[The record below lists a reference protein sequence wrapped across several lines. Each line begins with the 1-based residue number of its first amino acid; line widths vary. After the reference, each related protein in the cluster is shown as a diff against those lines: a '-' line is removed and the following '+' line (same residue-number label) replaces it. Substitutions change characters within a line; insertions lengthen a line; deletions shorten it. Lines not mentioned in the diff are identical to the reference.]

1 MISGFITLKAETQ
14 LGMRFLTVKE
24 GLTLLKHELQS
35 NGRN

>member
-14 LGMRFLTVKE
+14 LGLRFLTVQE